1 MEFQSEKYYFFDKLQ
16 KQEIRVRN
24 GNTYFYE
31 EVGLCSVYNKKTI
44 SRNYVKHELCNC
56 YQLEFVCYVHMNG

>member
-31 EVGLCSVYNKKTI
+31 EVSLIHDKKNFL
-44 SRNYVKHELCNC
+44 RNYVNKSYIIVTNSSL
-56 YQLEFVCYVHMNG
+56 YPMST